1 VLAATTTPGLLN
13 AATLTTN
20 GLTTLKSGSIL
31 EWKVNDAAG
40 LAGTGYDT
48 FAFGAGLDLSN
59 LSAANKATIRVVS
72 FANAG
77 DGAFGNPLAFASG
90 QARTFT
96 LANVASITMPG
107 STNNIT
113 ELFTYDL
120 TQFRFSD
127 GTQADPA
134 SWSLDFNGSA
144 INLSYVSA
152 IPEPSTYGL
161 GLGCLALAFAAVRR
175 RRQVVQKA

>member
-1 VLAATTTPGLLN
+1 
-13 AATLTTN
+13 
-20 GLTTLKSGSIL
+20 LKSGSVL

-40 LAGTGYDT
+40 LAGIGYDT
-48 FAFGAGLDLSN
+48 FAFGTGLDLSN

-72 FANAG
+72 ITNAG
-77 DGAFGNPLAFASG
+77 DAAFGNSTAFANG

-96 LANVASITMPG
+96 LANVGSITMPG

-113 ELFTYDL
+113 DLFTYDL

-127 GTQADPA
+127 GTQADLA
-134 SWSLDFNGSA
+134 NWSLAYDGAA
-144 INLSYVSA
+144 INLAYASA

-161 GLGCLALAFAAVRR
+161 GLGCLALAPAPIWGR
-175 RRQVVQKA
+175 RRQDCRNSAASSPLMPCATRSNRARIW